1 MKKIKK
7 LIVLMLLLVM
17 MSFAGCSKKDKQS
30 SEIEAAKKEKIAE
43 EAKMWNDGIV
53 NESIE
58 AKNKNDVGMEN
69 KNIISNSDGNR
80 KAVTVS
86 YQLSIPDSYTRVNH
100 NDHIYVYDS
109 KGDSLSVSNQS
120 LEIKVDE
127 YSENNC
133 HKLISSGY
141 KNVELKKLEHVTIN
155 KMKAICIEY
164 TGSKNDKKFM
174 NCCYY
179 IENGESIITIDIQA
193 IDKSNYS
200 KLKSVAEEIKF

>member
-1 MKKIKK
+1 MKKC
-7 LIVLMLLLVM
+7 IVLMLLLVI
-17 MSFAGCSKKDKQS
+17 MSFVGCSKQDKQS
-30 SEIEAAKKEKIAE
+30 AEIEAAKKEKIAE
-43 EAKMWNDGIV
+43 EAGKWNDGII

-58 AKNKNDVGMEN
+58 AKKNDVGMEN
-69 KNIISNSDGNR
+69 KNITSDSDGNR

-86 YQLSIPDSYTRVNH
+86 YQLSIPDSYVRVNH
-100 NDHIYVYDS
+100 NDQIYVYDS
-109 KGDSLSVSNQS
+109 KGNSLSVSNQS

-141 KNVELKKLEHVTIN
+141 NNVEFKKFEHVTIN
-155 KMKAICIEY
+155 KMKAMRIEY

-179 IENGESIITIDIQA
+179 IENGESTITIEIQA
-193 IDKSNYS
+193 INKSNYS